1 MLTKTCGK
9 ISLLR
14 LIKEM
19 DQIVN
24 IDKSYAVTSE
34 KVTQWYQQLRD
45 VVSNNVIVNK
55 QETTDNGKQL
65 LECVEEINTLRCER
79 QERITRDT
87 IIAFRLE
94 ELIKTIRQGNCQHL
108 EREVKN
114 ILDMVNYTP

>member
-19 DQIVN
+19 EQIIN

-34 KVTQWYQQLRD
+34 KVTNWQQQLRD
-45 VVSNNVIVNK
+45 VVSNNVIVDK
-55 QETTDNGKQL
+55 QETNTDEKQL
-65 LECVEEINTLRCER
+65 LECVEEVNTLRCER
-79 QERITRDT
+79 QERIARDT

-94 ELIKTIRQGNCQHL
+94 ELMKTTKQSDCQHL
-108 EREVKN
+108 EGEVKN
-114 ILDMVNYTP
+114 ILEMVNYTP